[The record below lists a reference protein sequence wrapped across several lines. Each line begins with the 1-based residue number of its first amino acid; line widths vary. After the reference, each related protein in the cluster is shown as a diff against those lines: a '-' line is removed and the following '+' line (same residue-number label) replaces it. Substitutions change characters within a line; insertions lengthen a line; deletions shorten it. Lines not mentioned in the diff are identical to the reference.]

1 VRLPRL
7 TCLAPLALIALFAAG
22 CSSGPPPESAPP
34 PQQGQT
40 QVKTPPPALPAA
52 PDPTQVPA
60 FVIGASDSVSPRP
73 GSPEAL
79 YRYRFRQSDPPS
91 DKFQFQDRDLSF
103 YCRPTPAAVHILIEN
118 RQGQPV
124 WIDWEK
130 SQFRDPFGRIGRVAH
145 ATTTWS
151 ERYRT
156 QSSTQIPGLQRYSD
170 YVFPMDYLVDPADAT
185 DQLHRPLWPEDASA
199 PSYTDRVCGMDL
211 VFLIEGQPRT
221 YSFSFRAASVIPR

>member
-1 VRLPRL
+1 MRIPRL
-7 TCLAPLALIALFAAG
+7 TRFAPLALAALLAAG
-22 CSSGPPPESAPP
+22 CGSSPAPESAPP
-34 PQQGQT
+34 PQQSQDGAAAL
-40 QVKTPPPALPAA
+40 PPP
-52 PDPTQVPA
+52 PDPTSIPA
-60 FVIGASDSVSPRP
+60 FVIGAADSVSPRP

-103 YCRPTPAAVHILIEN
+103 YCRPTPAAIHIQVEN

-124 WIDWEK
+124 WIDWER
-130 SQFRDPFGRIGRVAH
+130 SQFRDPFGRTGRVAH
-145 ATTTWS
+145 ATTTWA

-156 QSSTQIPGLQRYSD
+156 QSSTQIPALQRYSD

-211 VFLIEGQPRT
+211 VFLVEGQPRT